1 MPSIWPETYSIVIRE
16 AFACSIPVIASRI
29 GALPE
34 GIRDGE
40 NGLLFE
46 PGSTVGLA
54 AILRMLDGDRSRLD
68 ALRNGIRET
77 DWITPRERTDQLRTL
92 LSDVVAK
99 RPTSSRPHRSSSSL
113 PSSATLSPPAPQ
125 QRASAAVPSS
135 HVDPP
140 QKTMDGAAGHL
151 PLSALRTTLEGGSAR
166 WLVDA
171 DGVPGRILVVAAGST
186 ATFPLRLSQETLFSS
201 RAMLF
206 PHDWR
211 DRLGALRMSVTV
223 AAAAG
228 ERSTLWTSTLHAGGR
243 DSPRGIEVRCRLPGD
258 AAALQLAVEPEGSA
272 AGTSLERAIWVS
284 PALTDPNA
292 PPLPEPTPLAAG
304 EPPLRLAR
312 GTPLISVLVPRP
324 RPALHARRGHRLRPR
339 PDLPQL
345 GAVPRR
351 RRLHQPRDHRRPAA
365 PRRLRPPH
373 PPHPPRHRPRHLRR
387 HQRRPGHS
395 PPATTS
401 RCWTTTTP
409 SPPTPSST
417 SPTASPPTRPRH
429 DLQRRGHRPGRPA
442 DLGPSQAGVVAG
454 HAAHQRLHLP
464 SRASTAARWSAR
476 SAGFAPSS
484 TAPRT
489 ST

>member
-1 MPSIWPETYSIVIRE
+1 M
-16 AFACSIPVIASRI
+16 
-29 GALPE
+29 
-34 GIRDGE
+34 
-40 NGLLFE
+40 
-46 PGSTVGLA
+46 
-54 AILRMLDGDRSRLD
+54 
-68 ALRNGIRET
+68 
-77 DWITPRERTDQLRTL
+77 
-92 LSDVVAK
+92 
-99 RPTSSRPHRSSSSL
+99 
-113 PSSATLSPPAPQ
+113 
-125 QRASAAVPSS
+125 PSS

-312 GTPLISVLVPRP
+312 GTPLISVLIPVHDPPLGMLDEAIASVRP
-324 RPALHARRGHRLRPR
+324 RPTPTGSCA
-339 PDLPQL
+339 
-345 GAVPRR
+345 
-351 RRLHQPRDHRRPAA
+351 
-365 PRRLRPPH
+365 
-373 PPHPPRHRPRHLRR
+373 
-387 HQRRPGHS
+387 S
-395 PPATTS
+395 STTA
-401 RCWTTTTP
+401 
-409 SPPTPSST
+409 PPTPRSSPPCSDT
-417 SPTASPPTRPRH
+417 LALTHASSSSATTPPAASPRPPTP
-429 DLQRRGHRPGRPA
+429 P
-442 DLGPSQAGVVAG
+442 
-454 HAAHQRLHLP
+454 
-464 SRASTAARWSAR
+464 
-476 SAGFAPSS
+476 
-484 TAPRT
+484 
-489 ST
+489 